1 VHPASLSSWRPA
13 QRCGGLVI
21 VVLQLACASPRPQ
34 SMERETSSRNAT
46 YVSAAEV
53 RAIASRADTAIA
65 SDSVARLVSVD
76 GRYNVGVAVVR
87 RQRVGDATP
96 PDALSHHHVTEVY
109 QIIDG
114 SGVFVSGGR
123 IVAGTEMRPDSRGV
137 RRIVGPSERG
147 TGIAGGTNI
156 EVGPGD
162 IIVVPPNTPHGF
174 SRLIS
179 PQIVYT
185 VVRVDPDRRLATSD
199 APR

>member
-1 VHPASLSSWRPA
+1 
-13 QRCGGLVI
+13 VI
-21 VVLQLACASPRPQ
+21 ALFILACASPRQQ
-34 SMERETSSRNAT
+34 SMERVTSSRNAT

-76 GRYNVGVAVVR
+76 GGYNIGVAVVR
-87 RQRVGDATP
+87 RQRVGDTTP
-96 PDALSHHHVTEVY
+96 PDALSHHHITEVY

-123 IVAGTEMRPDSRGV
+123 VVAGTEMSPASRGV

-147 TGIAGGTNI
+147 TGIVGGTSV

-162 IIVVPPNTPHGF
+162 LIVVPPNTPHGF

-185 VVRVDPDRRLATSD
+185 VVRVDPDRRLVTAD
-199 APR
+199 AAR